1 MNWAEFFHMGGYA
14 LYVWPVY
21 IVTAVILIAN
31 VVIPFRA
38 ERRILRDIARN
49 LRRESRDVK

>member
-14 LYVWPVY
+14 QYIWPVY
-21 IVTAVILIAN
+21 IITAIILIAN

-38 ERRILRDIARN
+38 ERRILRDIARK
-49 LRRESRDVK
+49 LRRESRGVK